1 MMFLP
6 LYCKIIFLPLTFF
19 VKVTLKNGVL
29 HIYIYIY
36 RERERERERERNS
49 LDLVFQ
55 SFQHEKYFKSF
66 PSPGLGPGP
75 SPSSDH
81 IGTWDTQAGLLSHIK
96 EVHTYRD

>member
-1 MMFLP
+1 MVC
-6 LYCKIIFLPLTFF
+6 Y
-19 VKVTLKNGVL
+19 
-29 HIYIYIY
+29 IYIYIY
-36 RERERERERERNS
+36 RERERERNS

-81 IGTWDTQAGLLSHIK
+81 IGTWDMQAGLHHFLWDRPNLIGLL
-96 EVHTYRD
+96 HTISPLVKIDYFKVDGNFVPILKL